1 MNSTQFKIKGYD
13 LVYNTPIEILSI
25 DFVNRTFTFRNP
37 KNLTSKEEVKL
48 DSTCYQLSVEL
59 LTN

>member
-13 LVYNTPIEILSI
+13 LVHNTPIEILSI

-37 KNLTSKEEVKL
+37 KNLTSKEEAEL

-59 LTN
+59 LTK